1 MELTQDKVKKGNMK
15 NSKNTMTPDMEKEL
29 RKQGINPDFIDNY
42 GDVDFADFDDEYYNY
57 SRVKDNYSE
66 YGDDDY

>member
-42 GDVDFADFDDEYYNY
+42 GDVDFGDFDDEYYDY

>member
-1 MELTQDKVKKGNMK
+1 MELIQDKVKKGNMK

-42 GDVDFADFDDEYYNY
+42 GDVDFGDFDDEYYDY